1 MADCYKF
8 LGPEHRFRA
17 NAYENVSKSLALM
30 PEPIDEYA
38 DSIAHL
44 DTLKGIGES
53 IAEKI
58 IEYLKTGKIKT
69 YEQLKKKLP
78 FELLNLMK
86 LKGIG
91 PATIRQLHHKLGI
104 KSKEELIQAIKG

>member
-1 MADCYKF
+1 
-8 LGPEHRFRA
+8 
-17 NAYENVSKSLALM
+17 M

-38 DSIAHL
+38 DSIFHL
-44 DTLKGIGES
+44 DTIKGIGEC

-69 YEQLKKKLP
+69 YEQLKRKLP

-86 LKGIG
+86 LDGIG
-91 PATIRQLHHKLGI
+91 PATIGRLHRKLSI
-104 KSKEELIQAIKG
+104 KSKVELIHAIKG

>member
-1 MADCYKF
+1 
-8 LGPEHRFRA
+8 
-17 NAYENVSKSLALM
+17 M
-30 PEPIDEYA
+30 PEPIEEYA
-38 DSIAHL
+38 DSISHL
-44 DTLKGIGES
+44 DTIKGIGEC

-86 LKGIG
+86 LEGIG
-91 PATIRQLHHKLGI
+91 PATIRQLHRKLGI
-104 KSKEELIQAIKG
+104 KSKEELIQVIKG